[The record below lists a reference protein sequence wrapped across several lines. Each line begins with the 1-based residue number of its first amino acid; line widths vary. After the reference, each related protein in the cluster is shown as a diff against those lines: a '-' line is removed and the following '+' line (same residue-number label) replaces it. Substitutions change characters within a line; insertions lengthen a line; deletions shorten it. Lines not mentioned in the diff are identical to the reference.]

1 MSEHHCSRAV
11 FNWTG
16 FVHFVFMF
24 LVGCDV
30 CYNFRIQTMFCSSLF
45 LICFVQSSCFIYVIC
60 INFTKCIYV
69 YWWLTRFPCLLTVTR
84 DVEQELLIRLKHM
97 RSPLVLVRFVLL
109 NVVHCRQSFVFISLG
124 HCIVCPS
131 IMASGC
137 SFGILWTLHCLSF
150 DNGFWFLLRHL
161 QTFLIEQ

>member
-1 MSEHHCSRAV
+1 MSEHPCSRSI

-16 FVHFVFMF
+16 FVHFIFMI

-30 CYNFRIQTMFCSSLF
+30 CYNFRIKTMFCSSLF

-60 INFTKCIYV
+60 INFTKGIYV
-69 YWWLTRFPCLLTVTR
+69 YWWSTRFPCLLTVTR

-109 NVVHCRQSFVFISLG
+109 NSSVMSP
-124 HCIVCPS
+124 IVCLYF
-131 IMASGC
+131 
-137 SFGILWTLHCLSF
+137 FGTLHCLSF
-150 DNGFWFLLRHL
+150 DNGFWLLLRYL
-161 QTFLIEQ
+161 VDIALSVLR